1 MSAKSSPIKPT
12 QSENEMHI
20 NSFKSDEKSNRHSLA
35 PSRSILKQ
43 FGNENHT
50 LAIMPFTQQEKSSKR
65 RVSFAPEVTLHK
77 IHFVSQKRKSSNS
90 ISSKRKRRETI
101 HIVPTYSAGPDS
113 NNTFANILGSSAK
126 GALNR
131 LVGNTIED
139 DNLKDDV
146 SQPLSTFKIFEDHSQ
161 DVGNTSKHS
170 NIQSVDDDNNTDT
183 NMEISV
189 TENPT
194 MDLTAFHNSHGLSV
208 LDNANELVS
217 EEEEETRTMDF
228 TNLQSIN
235 SQIEE
240 NKIQEINNIDKDD
253 ENDNQEITMDFT
265 VPFNKIRNFDTDV
278 QEGSSKAETLHS
290 IDTDFNIRDTF
301 DFIENNAGGEDNH
314 ETNNADDGE
323 SEMEMEET
331 EIVRA
336 NKPMAVTD
344 INSIGNMEDK
354 EEIIEK
360 KNESAI
366 AQKSEQSD
374 VSIKEK
380 NETVS
385 NDSNLTT
392 EEMTMDVTTFKFF
405 HTAEKET
412 LNEVSA
418 NKITSVSEKTPEK
431 QNVPENITI
440 SSSSVRQRTR
450 TNSNGSPN
458 SAINNSGATEEQKI
472 DELPRLNNSEKVE
485 TMLHDIDEQ
494 IREAENMKNKHDEKE
509 MSQIVENDSNHQSI
523 TSKIALLTPRR
534 NRTLSP
540 DIDMEDT
547 SGVRQ
552 VAGDDTTTDYTQ
564 GTLSHLGNDSDV
576 TSEFLT
582 TTTTTTKI
590 SLADVSV
597 LSNDDGDSSMD
608 SINLSSS
615 DSSYIAVSL
624 SEFFKDANIKFL
636 DYIDS
641 SNLELKMG
649 RPLKF
654 SEEATIYDYS
664 KAVQLLPNLEFALHS
679 CNELKKDITN
689 SREEFEELEKDILE
703 DNPQIIREYYDSNEV
718 VKSTLRDRFQFI
730 KTYTRSEA
738 RNTWY
743 TWNIQNSQSLKD
755 KYEDNNKYL
764 KSEMEKLD
772 SISQKLHDERNELEA
787 QKKLLKKKL
796 NIVKNKAEKYNSIE
810 LEKVVEKKDKL
821 LKRTHDT
828 IKFFQQLQSI
838 KDNTNKMNEEVKVK
852 SIEEE
857 SLKETVESISK
868 EVEKN
873 KIISIEDCK
882 DLREKF
888 EHIQTFSG
896 VKFIRFTSD
905 SILKLSLFNN
915 NVTLEMNLEDLSAN
929 EGGVIIESKENYIHE
944 SLLQIFTNDFINHLI
959 LDKIKSNYGDTNC
972 NKLYLYISEFTKL
985 WQKMEKINKNIVL
998 LSLLFPTK
1006 VSVIDDITGR
1016 DKGFNF
1022 NIRIISAEFSAN
1034 FNVKLTVDEILED
1047 NENSNEIDKLSFTMS
1062 IKDKINKECLSEH
1075 TGDKD
1080 RMDIIKSKV
1089 RNLLDSKLGSSNI
1102 FKNLEF

>member
-1 MSAKSSPIKPT
+1 
-12 QSENEMHI
+12 
-20 NSFKSDEKSNRHSLA
+20 
-35 PSRSILKQ
+35 
-43 FGNENHT
+43 
-50 LAIMPFTQQEKSSKR
+50 
-65 RVSFAPEVTLHK
+65 
-77 IHFVSQKRKSSNS
+77 
-90 ISSKRKRRETI
+90 
-101 HIVPTYSAGPDS
+101 
-113 NNTFANILGSSAK
+113 
-126 GALNR
+126 
-131 LVGNTIED
+131 
-139 DNLKDDV
+139 
-146 SQPLSTFKIFEDHSQ
+146 
-161 DVGNTSKHS
+161 
-170 NIQSVDDDNNTDT
+170 
-183 NMEISV
+183 
-189 TENPT
+189 
-194 MDLTAFHNSHGLSV
+194 
-208 LDNANELVS
+208 
-217 EEEEETRTMDF
+217 
-228 TNLQSIN
+228 
-235 SQIEE
+235 
-240 NKIQEINNIDKDD
+240 
-253 ENDNQEITMDFT
+253 
-265 VPFNKIRNFDTDV
+265 
-278 QEGSSKAETLHS
+278 
-290 IDTDFNIRDTF
+290 
-301 DFIENNAGGEDNH
+301 
-314 ETNNADDGE
+314 
-323 SEMEMEET
+323 
-331 EIVRA
+331 
-336 NKPMAVTD
+336 
-344 INSIGNMEDK
+344 
-354 EEIIEK
+354 
-360 KNESAI
+360 
-366 AQKSEQSD
+366 
-374 VSIKEK
+374 
-380 NETVS
+380 
-385 NDSNLTT
+385 
-392 EEMTMDVTTFKFF
+392 
-405 HTAEKET
+405 
-412 LNEVSA
+412 
-418 NKITSVSEKTPEK
+418 
-431 QNVPENITI
+431 
-440 SSSSVRQRTR
+440 
-450 TNSNGSPN
+450 
-458 SAINNSGATEEQKI
+458 
-472 DELPRLNNSEKVE
+472 
-485 TMLHDIDEQ
+485 MLHDIDEQ
-494 IREAENMKNKHDEKE
+494 IREAENMKNQHDEKE
-509 MSQIVENDSNHQSI
+509 MSPIVENDLNHQSI
-523 TSKIALLTPRR
+523 ASKIALLTPRR

-547 SGVRQ
+547 SGVRP

-608 SINLSSS
+608 SISSSSS

-654 SEEATIYDYS
+654 FEEATIYDYS

-755 KYEDNNKYL
+755 KYEDNNNYL

-772 SISQKLHDERNELEA
+772 SISQKLHNERNELEA

-810 LEKVVEKKDKL
+810 QEKVVEKKDKL
-821 LKRTHDT
+821 IKRTYDA
-828 IKFFQQLQSI
+828 IKLFQQLQSI
-838 KDNTNKMNEEVKVK
+838 KDKTNKMNEELKVK

-896 VKFIRFTSD
+896 VKFISFTSN
-905 SILKLSLFNN
+905 SILKLSLFND

-929 EGGVIIESKENYIHE
+929 EGGIIIESKENYIHE
-944 SLLQIFTNDFINHLI
+944 SLRQIFTNDFINHLI
-959 LDKIKSNYGDTNC
+959 LDKIKSNNGDTNC
-972 NKLYLYISEFTKL
+972 NELYLYISEFTKL
-985 WQKMEKINKNIVL
+985 WQKMEKFNKNIVL

-1006 VSVIDDITGR
+1006 VSVIDDITGG

-1022 NIRIISAEFSAN
+1022 NIRIISAEYSVS

-1047 NENSNEIDKLSFTMS
+1047 KENSNEIDKLSFTMS

-1080 RMDIIKSKV
+1080 RLDIIKCKI

-1102 FKNLEF
+1102 FKNLKF